1 MLMGMLSHD
10 LRSPLNAIVMG
21 SAQLMKAGTL
31 PENDAR
37 TVARIARSADRM
49 TRMIEQLLDLTRI
62 RLGGGLVLN
71 RQRMD
76 MNQVAEEVVDE
87 LRIAHGDREIKILLS
102 PGDTAMGHW
111 DRDRVAQLLSN
122 LISNAV
128 QYSRPQTAVV
138 ATVCRQDAHMCID
151 VHNDGPPIAP
161 EVLPVLCDPFRR
173 GRTGQHGL
181 GLGLYITKQIVEA
194 HGGSMNV
201 ESSVAGTTFHI
212 ELPDN
217 L

>member
-1 MLMGMLSHD
+1 
-10 LRSPLNAIVMG
+10 MG

-71 RQRMD
+71 RQRMNL
-76 MNQVAEEVVDE
+76 NQVAEELVDD
-87 LRIAHGDREIKILLS
+87 LRLAHGDREIKVVPS
-102 PGDTAMGHW
+102 PGDTAMGYW
-111 DRDRVAQLLSN
+111 DRDRIAQLLSN

-128 QYSRPQTAVV
+128 QYSPPETAVV
-138 ATVCRQDAHMCID
+138 TTVYRRDGHVCVD

-161 EVLPVLCDPFRR
+161 EVLPVICDPFRR

-181 GLGLYITKQIVEA
+181 GLGLYITQQIIEA

-201 ESSVAGTTFHI
+201 ASSVAGTTFHV
-212 ELPDN
+212 ELPTN